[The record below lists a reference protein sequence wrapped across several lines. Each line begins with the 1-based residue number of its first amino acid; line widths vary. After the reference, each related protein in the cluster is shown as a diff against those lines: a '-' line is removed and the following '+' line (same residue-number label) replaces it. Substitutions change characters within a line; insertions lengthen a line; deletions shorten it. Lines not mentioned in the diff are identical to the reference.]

1 MLFWLQQT
9 ALKLLSTE
17 PQDTAGAYKTTVG
30 ERGAGKWDYEP
41 IVILNVGYCFK
52 YFICWACIKY
62 LIYNKVSVTKIFPK
76 LVLYDRVS

>member
-1 MLFWLQQT
+1 MLFWLHQS

-41 IVILNVGYCFK
+41 IVILNVGYCLF
-52 YFICWACIKY
+52 YMLGLHQISHLQQSFCDQ
-62 LIYNKVSVTKIFPK
+62 IFPK
-76 LVLYDRVS
+76 LLLYDRVS